1 MFIDIRTVKMSEA
14 EVIPELPAI
23 RKGGAAPVHVHATEG
38 EEEVV
43 IKPHW
48 YRSTLT
54 QCVSYV
60 YRTLNGTGCSSVIPE
75 NP

>member
-1 MFIDIRTVKMSEA
+1 MSEA

-38 EEEVV
+38 EEEQVV

-54 QCVSYV
+54 QCVLCLCH
-60 YRTLNGTGCSSVIPE
+60 TLNGMSRSATTPG
-75 NP
+75 NR